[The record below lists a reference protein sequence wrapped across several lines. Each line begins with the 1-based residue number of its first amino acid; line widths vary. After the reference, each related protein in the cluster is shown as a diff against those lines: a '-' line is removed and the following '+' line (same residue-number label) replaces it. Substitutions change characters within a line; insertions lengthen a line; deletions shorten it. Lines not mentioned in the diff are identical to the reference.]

1 MDNLLQIVIITEHKN
16 IITERKI
23 YIMKN
28 LAYVTL
34 LIESNN
40 EDDFESK
47 SNDIFDD
54 MTWSKLN
61 GLLEPSYTIRGT
73 IDKTAIHFNGDSSQ
87 HKKVKLTEK
96 AYQKHISELKKYDF

>member
-54 MTWSKLN
+54 
-61 GLLEPSYTIRGT
+61 
-73 IDKTAIHFNGDSSQ
+73 HFNGDSSQ

>member
-1 MDNLLQIVIITEHKN
+1 MVDLQGN
-16 IITERKI
+16 C
-23 YIMKN
+23 N
-28 LAYVTL
+28 TL
-34 LIESNN
+34 VA
-40 EDDFESK
+40 
-47 SNDIFDD
+47 

-73 IDKTAIHFNGDSSQ
+73 IAKTAIHFNGDSSQ

>member
-1 MDNLLQIVIITEHKN
+1 
-16 IITERKI
+16 
-23 YIMKN
+23 
-28 LAYVTL
+28 
-34 LIESNN
+34 
-40 EDDFESK
+40 
-47 SNDIFDD
+47 

-73 IDKTAIHFNGDSSQ
+73 IAKTAIHFNGDSSQ

>member
-1 MDNLLQIVIITEHKN
+1 MSE
-16 IITERKI
+16 E
-23 YIMKN
+23 N
-28 LAYVTL
+28 LAYVTV

-40 EDDFESK
+40 EDNFESK

-61 GLLEPSYTIRGT
+61 DLLEPSYTIRGT
-73 IDKTAIHFNGDSSQ
+73 IAKTAIHFDEDSSQ

>member
-1 MDNLLQIVIITEHKN
+1 MSGE
-16 IITERKI
+16 
-23 YIMKN
+23 N
-28 LAYVTL
+28 LAYVTV

-40 EDDFESK
+40 KDDFESK

-73 IDKTAIHFNGDSSQ
+73 IAKTAIHFNNDSSQ